1 MNRKLRPHQSRAIE
15 KLRKSLGSGKRRLV
29 LQAPTGFGKTRLA
42 AAIVEGAL
50 AKKKRVIF
58 TVPALSLVDQTLKA
72 FWEDGIRDVGV
83 IQGTHAMT
91 DWSRPVQVASVQ
103 TLQRG

>member
-50 AKKKRVIF
+50 AKKKR
-58 TVPALSLVDQTLKA
+58 ASL
-72 FWEDGIRDVGV
+72 R
-83 IQGTHAMT
+83 
-91 DWSRPVQVASVQ
+91 SRPCHLSIKP
-103 TLQRG
+103 